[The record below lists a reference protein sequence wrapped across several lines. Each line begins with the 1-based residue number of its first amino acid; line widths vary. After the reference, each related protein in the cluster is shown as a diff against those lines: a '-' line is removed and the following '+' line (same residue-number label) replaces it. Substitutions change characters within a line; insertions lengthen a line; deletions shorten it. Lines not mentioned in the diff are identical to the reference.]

1 MVIQTAALDFA
12 LARIFGK
19 KVYIDSC
26 IFIYFLDQ
34 YIAPDSGHDRNKAN
48 FFDVAALILE
58 ASAKQ
63 RCFGVTGDAAL
74 AEVFVSPYRKND
86 QLQIARFKRFFDQK
100 NFLNVLS
107 HDKSTFDAA
116 AQIVAQYRLKLID
129 ALHVATAVQSNCAF
143 FITNNLSI
151 QLAIPK
157 SLSLE
162 IICLLDLLKND

>member
-1 MVIQTAALDFA
+1 MVIKTTALDLA

-26 IFIYFLDQ
+26 VFIYFLDR
-34 YIAPDSGHDRNKAN
+34 YIAPDTEHKRNRVN

-58 ASAKQ
+58 ACAKQ
-63 RCFGVTGDAAL
+63 RCFGVTGDAAV

-86 QLQIARFKRFFDQK
+86 QLQIARFKRFFEQK

-107 HDKSTFDAA
+107 HDKSTFDTA
-116 AQIVAQYRLKLID
+116 AQIVAQHRLKLID

-143 FITNNLSI
+143 FITNDLSI
-151 QLAIPK
+151 QSGIPK

-162 IICLLDLLKND
+162 VVCLRDLLD